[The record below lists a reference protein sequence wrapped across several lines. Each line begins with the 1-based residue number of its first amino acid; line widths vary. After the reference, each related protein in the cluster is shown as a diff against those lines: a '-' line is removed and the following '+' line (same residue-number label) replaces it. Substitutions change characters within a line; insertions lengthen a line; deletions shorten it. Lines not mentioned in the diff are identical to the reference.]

1 MNGEQKEGLIKNNSF
16 VIIKGTRGAHNETR
30 AETTFYNSSF
40 TGAKASVTAGTSDV
54 ELRPEAKLFPLNS
67 STSEIAF
74 RKTSLNFKAPH
85 DWLPLIAQ
93 FSAHRRRAGKREKG
107 LAREIL

>member
-1 MNGEQKEGLIKNNSF
+1 MNGEQREGLIKNNSF

-40 TGAKASVTAGTSDV
+40 NGAKASVTAGTSDV

-67 STSEIAF
+67 STPKLLSE
-74 RKTSLNFKAPH
+74 KPH
-85 DWLPLIAQ
+85 
-93 FSAHRRRAGKREKG
+93 
-107 LAREIL
+107 